1 MSERFV
7 SLHSLRT
14 NTEIPLVHDGVPSFL
29 GLPVARERRD
39 LDGVDAAIIGIP
51 YDRPPTAGR
60 PANQW
65 SGFRDAPVH
74 ARKGSLRYRGY
85 VPELDLEVFDHLKV
99 VDYGDAE
106 IVDSDIRQSLT
117 TSPGRCRT

>member
-14 NTEIPLVHDGVPSFL
+14 NTEIPLVHDG
-29 GLPVARERRD
+29 
-39 LDGVDAAIIGIP
+39 IP

-60 PANQW
+60 PADQW

-106 IVDSDIRQSLT
+106 IVDGDIRQSIDNVARKVQDVIEA
-117 TSPGRCRT
+117 G

>member
-1 MSERFV
+1 MPSHERTIRLV
-7 SLHSLRT
+7 AQPPT
-14 NTEIPLVHDGVPSFL
+14 NTDPLVRDGVASFL
-29 GLPVARERRD
+29 WLPVARERRD

-74 ARKGSLRYRGY
+74 ARKGSLRYRG
-85 VPELDLEVFDHLKV
+85 
-99 VDYGDAE
+99 
-106 IVDSDIRQSLT
+106 
-117 TSPGRCRT
+117 